1 MPVLLDLRGGDQG
14 AADYLSLNPAG
25 KVPTVV
31 DRRGAGA
38 PFVLTKSNA
47 IMLWVADQRPGLLL
61 SVDEPGERARAL
73 ERTFYFITEVIERSR
88 AAFEQ
93 RKSGDRDGAD
103 HLDQVALEAAEFS
116 EIFLKE
122 AAFMAGD
129 RFSLADRRR
138 GVGAAPRDRPTHRS
152 DRWSDMAARPQSSGQ
167 SPPGPSNWP
176 LTRGWQQLGTSCTVA
191 CKDLTICDE
200 G

>member
-129 RFSLADRRR
+129 RFSLADIAGWTILHHFESRIDWSGRPR
-138 GVGAAPRDRPTHRS
+138 LRPLAGRNLGA
-152 DRWSDMAARPQSSGQ
+152 
-167 SPPGPSNWP
+167 
-176 LTRGWQQLGTSCTVA
+176 
-191 CKDLTICDE
+191 
-200 G
+200 